1 MDGINLFTKFVAQHK
16 PQLESSGIP
25 QHFWQS
31 LQRKLAKETFDAGIS
46 LQLLLIDYDGDEEN
60 GQASVDVTDTF
71 AVTVAEEPRPT
82 FALSVAST
90 SGMKA
95 NDPNA
100 IFLIDHAWTFRMN
113 IARQQLTRY
122 EQLTDRMCAIMGID
136 IEDDDRVD
144 KVLRKMWRYCHSY
157 TISTNS
163 LSDEDRQPIWYVMD
177 EVGSAITHSDEPN
190 FRVVPFLYL
199 NTQTTYSLLF
209 PIQDCAHEEQVTR
222 DFVEY
227 VSKDAVE
234 RDALLLPWR
243 TTDFRDYSYIQVE
256 PEAEYFS
263 SGHIAESVP
272 EGVYATI
279 TPQLSRNQPLK
290 VYSEYDVLSTH
301 LTDPCF
307 QLVASAEDADVLWL
321 THHYKNFAELAQS
334 TPNKFINQFP
344 YEYVLT
350 IKDLLAITGR
360 RAAKEHHDSQTLDT
374 YPEWLPTTFNL
385 KTELLQ
391 FASYYQHRTAKGLDN
406 HWIVKP
412 WNLARGLDTH
422 ISDSIVQIV
431 RLPVT
436 GPKIAQ
442 KYIERP
448 VLFKR
453 TDLGA
458 EVKFDIRFV
467 ILVKSFKPLEAYVH
481 RKFFLRFAN
490 KPFSLNHY
498 DDYEQH
504 FTVMNYHEEAQLR
517 HITCED
523 FMTFWK
529 EQYPTHEWT
538 LIEKDIC
545 KMLYGLLTCATKLP
559 PPCGI
564 PPCKQSRALY
574 AADIMLQWENKLTKG
589 SNLTHMQ
596 PKLLEI
602 NWTPDCKRASRTHS
616 INFITEEFL
625 GGYMQDGRMSVVRRF
640 FCLFVTFD
648 LFFVS
653 LLWLICIVIN
663 GDNIFQAFHK
673 EIVNYTFGT
682 SLFDVVGAAI
692 CRFIILIFFYAVL
705 YMNHWII
712 IALSTSGS
720 CFFLISKVFVY
731 DWVDSHQQVFEVIL
745 IITSF
750 VLAWG
755 EAWFLD
761 CRVIPQERH
770 ARSYFS
776 AITTPEQRS
785 PMMAPFLASQSQ
797 SNMPESIFYSP
808 LETVHNSDDDD
819 DEQDEEYHQMALDC
833 VRRAYELFESSD
845 WKVEKVT
852 SKGDQIR
859 STQRDKLG
867 KIYRLTAHIKYPPK
881 ALLEELFYK
890 IESIPKW
897 NPTLLESKIIHKIN
911 SYTDITYQATVG
923 GGGGMVKSRD
933 FINLRCWRVFRN
945 GKICEESDSGEE
957 ATDSGSDIAGPGSVS
972 TISDT
977 DSVATTQPSSVESN
991 RAKFS
996 SSTSSAMLGTGD
1008 VENQSGSVNSGRVGR
1023 AFKTLSKSLGAKD
1036 FNTIVRIDPDEPPPL
1051 DEETFE
1057 DAHDNIDDLAQLV
1070 HKEARVGMQQ
1080 SQNVNV
1086 DANDDASSSRVIGGN
1101 SGKSKVYL
1109 SAAISI
1115 EYAPVPPTSK
1125 YIRGEN
1131 IVAGFALHE
1140 IEGKSDVCIF
1150 DWILCLDLKGYI
1162 PRYVLDAA
1170 YTTFMSDY
1178 MKYLRKYIKELRTK
1192 RKRVSRK

>member
-1 MDGINLFTKFVAQHK
+1 
-16 PQLESSGIP
+16 
-25 QHFWQS
+25 
-31 LQRKLAKETFDAGIS
+31 
-46 LQLLLIDYDGDEEN
+46 
-60 GQASVDVTDTF
+60 
-71 AVTVAEEPRPT
+71 
-82 FALSVAST
+82 
-90 SGMKA
+90 
-95 NDPNA
+95 
-100 IFLIDHAWTFRMN
+100 
-113 IARQQLTRY
+113 
-122 EQLTDRMCAIMGID
+122 
-136 IEDDDRVD
+136 
-144 KVLRKMWRYCHSY
+144 
-157 TISTNS
+157 
-163 LSDEDRQPIWYVMD
+163 
-177 EVGSAITHSDEPN
+177 
-190 FRVVPFLYL
+190 
-199 NTQTTYSLLF
+199 
-209 PIQDCAHEEQVTR
+209 
-222 DFVEY
+222 
-227 VSKDAVE
+227 
-234 RDALLLPWR
+234 
-243 TTDFRDYSYIQVE
+243 
-256 PEAEYFS
+256 
-263 SGHIAESVP
+263 
-272 EGVYATI
+272 
-279 TPQLSRNQPLK
+279 
-290 VYSEYDVLSTH
+290 
-301 LTDPCF
+301 
-307 QLVASAEDADVLWL
+307 
-321 THHYKNFAELAQS
+321 
-334 TPNKFINQFP
+334 
-344 YEYVLT
+344 
-350 IKDLLAITGR
+350 
-360 RAAKEHHDSQTLDT
+360 
-374 YPEWLPTTFNL
+374 
-385 KTELLQ
+385 
-391 FASYYQHRTAKGLDN
+391 
-406 HWIVKP
+406 
-412 WNLARGLDTH
+412 
-422 ISDSIVQIV
+422 
-431 RLPVT
+431 
-436 GPKIAQ
+436 
-442 KYIERP
+442 
-448 VLFKR
+448 
-453 TDLGA
+453 
-458 EVKFDIRFV
+458 
-467 ILVKSFKPLEAYVH
+467 
-481 RKFFLRFAN
+481 
-490 KPFSLNHY
+490 
-498 DDYEQH
+498 
-504 FTVMNYHEEAQLR
+504 
-517 HITCED
+517 
-523 FMTFWK
+523 
-529 EQYPTHEWT
+529 
-538 LIEKDIC
+538 
-545 KMLYGLLTCATKLP
+545 
-559 PPCGI
+559 
-564 PPCKQSRALY
+564 
-574 AADIMLQWENKLTKG
+574 
-589 SNLTHMQ
+589 
-596 PKLLEI
+596 
-602 NWTPDCKRASRTHS
+602 
-616 INFITEEFL
+616 
-625 GGYMQDGRMSVVRRF
+625 MQDGRMSVVRRF